1 MRLAI
6 IGAGPG
12 GLYAA
17 LAAAKRGMRVDLF
30 EKGRVGEGI
39 VCGECVFDA
48 LGVMTKPGRG
58 LLHAVTEIVL
68 QGLETYRLPVRA
80 DRPLWMMDRT
90 IWQRDLA
97 EQAAARGVM
106 IHEKERV
113 SPGRLLEMKEA
124 YDWVIDA
131 SGAPAI
137 TSRTY
142 GFTGEYFRKY
152 MLAVQ
157 VVIHGDFSTLM
168 PAIKAGF
175 LPELSREA
183 MPGYYWVF
191 PRDAETANVG
201 VGCAATDAGGFPTN
215 LKALLADVLT
225 KEGLSGTTVL
235 RKGGGFI
242 PARILPQLLYDNVLL
257 VGDAAGLTSP
267 LHGGGID
274 LACLSGVLAVEA
286 IAEGRQGAES
296 YRDRLVGYLK
306 EKLTMETLMVEKMR
320 TLNFKAFDDLLH
332 AATLNKAIIRT
343 RVALRHPDL
352 LFAAWK
358 WLKKD
363 VDLKISTTAG

>member
-17 LAAAKRGMRVDLF
+17 LTAAKRGMQVDLF
-30 EKGRVGEGI
+30 EKGRVGGGI
-39 VCGECVFDA
+39 VCGECIFDA

-68 QGLETYRLPVRA
+68 QGVETYRLRVRA
-80 DRPLWMMDRT
+80 DRPLWMVDRT
-90 IWQRDLA
+90 LWQRELA
-97 EQAAARGVM
+97 EQAAAQGVM
-106 IHEKERV
+106 IHEKERI
-113 SPGRLLEMKEA
+113 SAGRLLAMKGA

-131 SGAPAI
+131 SGAPSI

-142 GFTGEYFRKY
+142 GFTKDYFRKY
-152 MLAVQ
+152 LLACQ
-157 VVIHGDFSTLM
+157 VVIQGDFSHLI

-175 LPELSREA
+175 LPELARET

-201 VGCAATDAGGFPTN
+201 VGCAAPVNGAFRTD
-215 LKALLADVLT
+215 LKALLAEVLR
-225 KEGLSGTTVL
+225 KEGLSGEAVL
-235 RKGGGFI
+235 KKGGGFI
-242 PARILPQLLYDNVLL
+242 PARILPQLLYDNILL

-286 IAEGRQGAES
+286 ITEGRQRAES
-296 YRDRLVGYLK
+296 YRSRLVGYVK
-306 EKLTMETLMVEKMR
+306 EKLAMETLMVEKMR
-320 TLNFKAFDDLLH
+320 TLNFKEFNDILH
-332 AATLNKAIIRT
+332 AASVNNAIIRT
-343 RVALRHPDL
+343 RVALRHPGL

-358 WLKKD
+358 WVKKPID
-363 VDLKISTTAG
+363 IKI